1 MIAFLFQPR
10 RKGSKSRLWAAR
22 IRLEEWPK
30 VRYFPL
36 HVTDKRVAD
45 QKMHALVVELE
56 RETHGV
62 GIPKP
67 TREALRTSLKDHHAA
82 FIAGCEAAKLSRN
95 TLNKYRHCLP
105 KLFDRCG
112 WTTIRDVTASSFT
125 DWREQSGLA
134 PKTVNDLLGSLR
146 TMILWMKRKRLLVAD
161 PLTEVRKVSNPNVGG
176 FRRSLSVDE
185 IHRLL
190 AKSPRHRAVVYQTI
204 LYTGLRRAE
213 MNGLKW
219 DDFKLTEAHP
229 HVRVPSSLSKNRKE
243 SIHHLRPELVD
254 TLSAFRPTD
263 ARPEDFVFRGLMPR
277 IPTFKGDLA
286 SAGIPFEDA
295 RGRRI
300 DIHALRKTFGTLLA
314 AFGVSPRVTM
324 ELMRHSDMKLTMGV
338 YTDVTQLPVIAEA
351 ARLPSLNIPNTP
363 KTAPQP
369 RPPILPLPEG
379 KVAGDAHID
388 AQGDAQTGVAAFR
401 ELSPADAESEI
412 SELRNALEI
421 VALRHKNAP
430 CGDTGRFFKLERA
443 KRLELSTST
452 LARWCSTN

>member
-1 MIAFLFQPR
+1 MIAFLFQPHNNGR
-10 RKGSKSRLWAAR
+10 KSRLWSAR

-30 VRYFPL
+30 TRYFPL

-45 QKMHALVVELE
+45 QKMRALIVELE

-67 TREALRTSLKDHHAA
+67 TREALRTALKDHHAA
-82 FIAGCEAAKLSRN
+82 FIAGCEAAKLSQN
-95 TLNKYRHCLP
+95 TLNKYRLSLP

-112 WTTIRDVTASSFT
+112 WTAIRDVTAPSFT
-125 DWREQSGLA
+125 DWREQSGLS

-161 PLTEVRKVSNPNVGG
+161 PLAEIRKVSNPHVGG
-176 FRRSLSVDE
+176 FRRSLSVEE
-185 IHRLL
+185 IQRLL
-190 AKSPRHRAVVYQTI
+190 AESPRHRAVVYQTI

-219 DDFKLTEAHP
+219 DDFKLTEVHP
-229 HVRVPSSLSKNRKE
+229 CVRVPSSLSKNRKE

-254 TLSAFRPTD
+254 TLTAFRPAD
-263 ARPEDFVFRGLMPR
+263 AQPGDYVFRGLMPR

-286 SAGIPFEDA
+286 KAGISFEDA

-300 DIHALRKTFGTLLA
+300 DLHALRKTFGTLLA
-314 AFGVSPRVTM
+314 ASGVSPRVTM

-351 ARLPSLNIPNTP
+351 ARLPSLSIPNTP
-363 KTAPQP
+363 KIAPHP
-369 RPPILPLPEG
+369 VFPTENN
-379 KVAGDAHID
+379 VAGN
-388 AQGDAQTGVAAFR
+388 AQRDAQTGVAAGR
-401 ELSPADAESEI
+401 ELSPADAEGEI
-412 SELRNALEI
+412 SAFRNAVES
-421 VALRHKNAP
+421 VALRHKKAP
-430 CGDTGRFFKLERA
+430 CGDTGRFYQMERA